1 VPEGDT
7 VWLTAHNLQ
16 NAIGG
21 EVLTRCDVRVPAFA
35 TVDLAGETVH
45 SVASRGKHLLH
56 RIGELTLHTHLK
68 MEGSWHLYRHGTPW
82 KRPAHQARVIL
93 ETADWVTVGFS
104 LGVTEFVATADEH
117 DVVGYLGPD
126 LLGPDW
132 DAVEAVARLTAEPAT
147 PAFVA
152 LIDQRNLAGLGNVY
166 VNELLF
172 LRGMLPTRPIGD
184 DPDSM
189 TTVKRGQRMIDSNRM
204 RPEIVTTGDLRQ
216 GHQTFVYGRA
226 GRPCRR
232 CGTPIRRGKL
242 GATALV
248 ERDIFWCPR
257 CQT

>member
-1 VPEGDT
+1 
-7 VWLTAHNLQ
+7 
-16 NAIGG
+16 
-21 EVLTRCDVRVPAFA
+21 
-35 TVDLAGETVH
+35 
-45 SVASRGKHLLH
+45 
-56 RIGELTLHTHLK
+56 
-68 MEGSWHLYRHGTPW
+68 
-82 KRPAHQARVIL
+82 
-93 ETADWVTVGFS
+93 
-104 LGVTEFVATADEH
+104 
-117 DVVGYLGPD
+117 VVGYLGPD

-132 DAVEAVARLTAEPAT
+132 DAVEAVARLTSEPET

-184 DPDSM
+184 DPDA
-189 TTVKRGQRMIDSNRM
+189 TATVNRGRRMIDSNRM

-248 ERDIFWCPR
+248 EREIFWCPR
-257 CQT
+257 CQS